1 MKAQNTSRNKAKK
14 RTQDRVAKLKE
25 LYSSFGF
32 ESLHEDADA
41 CQQRDFKPLSFLP
54 AVEFTITSVI

>member
-1 MKAQNTSRNKAKK
+1 MPAFLLRGPEENAEIKTQNTSRNKAKK

-41 CQQRDFKPLSFLP
+41 R
-54 AVEFTITSVI
+54 

>member
-1 MKAQNTSRNKAKK
+1 MKTQNTSRNKAKK

-41 CQQRDFKPLSFLP
+41 RQQRDFKPLSFLP